1 MLMTSTL
8 LLMTNIGDKHA
19 KYFFFKNLPQAFS
32 WSNPA
37 LALPYQ
43 IVLLIL
49 EDNKLI
55 FERFLYTFQG

>member
-1 MLMTSTL
+1 MLVTSTS
-8 LLMTNIGDKHA
+8 LLMTNTSKRSLKMSEIL
-19 KYFFFKNLPQAFS
+19 KNLPQAFS

-55 FERFLYTFQG
+55 FERF